1 MLCHLTC
8 IVMQDDLRACFRPE
22 VSGAVPSD
30 TKSSTHAGTSQ
41 VEQTEVSL
49 YTSYKCNLLIQT

>member
-1 MLCHLTC
+1 
-8 IVMQDDLRACFRPE
+8 MQDDLRACFRPE

-30 TKSSTHAGTSQ
+30 TKFSTHAGTSQ